1 MGKKPASRPVSFLT
15 RETVDPQLYS
25 VCTDYLHIRRREKS
39 WRDGE
44 EAPKGSVSSSSPG
57 ACPAELTHMASE
69 ATAGAATEMIIGV
82 DEKQSDD
89 GPIASTTSTKW
100 RRVKPG

>member
-1 MGKKPASRPVSFLT
+1 MN
-15 RETVDPQLYS
+15 PQLYS
-25 VCTDYLHIRRREKS
+25 VCTDYLHIRRRKKS

-69 ATAGAATEMIIGV
+69 ATAGTATAMIISE
-82 DEKQSDD
+82 DKKQSDD
-89 GPIASTTSTKW
+89 DPNCLHFLYKMEKGEA
-100 RRVKPG
+100 R